1 MSCPLYKSLKTNG
14 TTFYA
19 FPSAAE
25 DISAAYQNSNYKMY
39 FSKYTL
45 LNLPKQNLEPG
56 TATASK
62 PVYFDFDNS
71 ADLGYGFKKSFAATP
86 AASFSEQIIE
96 SLRNYVANQ
105 EVTIKESKLN
115 NTEYYYDNNAL
126 ETTTEKIFF
135 KWCKK
140 LNIIDFEPAIPDDE
154 YFSNL
159 AEFQSGNVNDDQY
172 FPEYLWKER
181 EIVAWTTKIFS
192 ESSVPIGKLEVE
204 FTSTTNFRVGDI
216 VKLYDYNYNN
226 NGSTPPPSDEL
237 SGISS
242 SEGIQVKVL
251 SIIAPDG
258 TSGQKIIFDI
268 SGNTYGLSQ
277 VACKVELVYNRLVRY
292 IGEVQGVSNVQQANR
307 SYTEVHAHI
316 PDHTGQTPD
325 ILFRTMTDV
334 NYMPNKPFPIIP
346 SQYQPEIIGAESFNS
361 PIVNTP
367 QNYPGSYFGQYDTAD
382 FTYETAPG
390 DSFRRSGRYYGIDG
404 NINSPIVNGKNID
417 GITMDFNTSHYV
429 KMNILGRNL
438 TNFDQFN
445 ALEINN
451 LPPVAFEFNAILWYY
466 TVEDNTG
473 KSTTNLYGISFLD
486 HPDNN
491 VIPEETSL
499 RFPTYKKFVTNG
511 IQDGTS
517 FAFSL
522 NLNFNIINENPQDSY
537 NPEAI
542 NSMFSMN
549 LFNSSMSKLAATN
562 DSFINLLAEQGN
574 VRDEVNFLKGL
585 IYTQTDLATL
595 NTKIQNLESL
605 LRLYSTNQILS
616 SETIDVTTVPGTP
629 PYIQLDAKNTSYER
643 VYVYNATDMYSSQ
656 GIIPANLAVPN
667 NRDFLVHFINND
679 EVELDLPNN
688 DKLTFIFDRDLYY
701 RQSVDINIVG
711 GNFSTQNKMLDI
723 YMNTDIIN
731 TTTQA
736 TAQVLLAGSINLP
749 VYYNSFNQQPNSSY
763 LWNDFKFEI
772 NLDKSILLDVGS
784 ILRVPLNAPQELVTN
799 SIKPG
804 DVLHLN
810 NLFVGTSSIY
820 DFSGQYTVQSVDS
833 VDSYI
838 ILDISSNA
846 SLVNYGSTASL
857 PLSFNSTSAST
868 GYLLSNMP
876 YFSFNKGKKIRI
888 TRVSNSDIL
897 KERYT
902 INIEDIK

>member
-1 MSCPLYKSLKTNG
+1 MTPLYKSLKTNG

-19 FPSAAE
+19 FPSASE

-56 TATASK
+56 SGTASK
-62 PVYFDFDNS
+62 PVYFNFD
-71 ADLGYGFKKSFAATP
+71 DTFRKSIAATP

-135 KWCKK
+135 KWAKK

-159 AEFQSGNVNDDQY
+159 ADFQSGNVNDDQY

-181 EIVAWTTKIFS
+181 EVVTWTTKLFS
-192 ESSVPIGKLEVE
+192 ESAILLGKLEVE
-204 FTSTTNFRVGDI
+204 FNSTTNFRVGDI

-226 NGSTPPPSDEL
+226 NTSTPPPSEEL
-237 SGISS
+237 SGILSPN
-242 SEGIQVKVL
+242 GIQVKILRV
-251 SIIAPDG
+251 IEPDG
-258 TSGQKIIFDI
+258 VYGQKIIFDI
-268 SGNTYGLSQ
+268 SGNNYGLTT

-334 NYMPNKPFPIIP
+334 NYMPNKTFPIIP

-367 QNYPGSYFGQYDTAD
+367 QNYPGSYFGQFDTVD

-390 DSFRRSGRYYGIDG
+390 DSFRRSGKYYGIDG

-537 NPEAI
+537 NPDAI

-549 LFNSSMSKLAATN
+549 LFNTSMSRLAATN

-574 VRDEVNFLKGL
+574 VRDEVTFLKSL

-605 LRLYSTNQILS
+605 LRLYATNQIVAS
-616 SETIDVTTVPGTP
+616 DTIDVTTIPGTP

-688 DKLTFIFDRDLYY
+688 DRLSFIFDRDLYY

-711 GNFSTQNKMLDI
+711 GDFSTQNKMLDI

-731 TTTQA
+731 TTQA
-736 TAQVLLAGSINLP
+736 TTQVLLAGSMNLP
-749 VYYNSFNQQPNSSY
+749 VYYNSFTQQPNSSY

-846 SLVNYGSTASL
+846 SLVNFGSTASL
-857 PLSFNSTSAST
+857 PLSFNSTP

-876 YFSFNKGKKIRI
+876 YFSLNKGKKIRI
-888 TRVSNSDIL
+888 TRISNSTVL

>member
-1 MSCPLYKSLKTNG
+1 MATPLYKSLKTNG

-39 FSKYTL
+39 FSKYAL
-45 LNLPKQNLEPG
+45 LNLPKQVTKESLDG
-56 TATASK
+56 ASATASQ
-62 PVYFDFDNS
+62 PIYFDFENT
-71 ADLGYGFKKSFAATP
+71 FKKSSVATP
-86 AASFSEQIIE
+86 PASFSDHIVE

-105 EVTIKESKLN
+105 EVTIKESKTN
-115 NTEYYYDNNAL
+115 NTNYYYDNNAL

-135 KWCKK
+135 KWAKK

-159 AEFQSGNVNDDQY
+159 AEFQSANVNDDQY

-181 EIVAWTTKIFS
+181 EVVAW
-192 ESSVPIGKLEVE
+192 SVKQSFQSTVNNWLAME
-204 FTSTTNFRVGDI
+204 FNSVTNFRVGDI
-216 VKLYDYNYNN
+216 VRIY
-226 NGSTPPPSDEL
+226 GSNIVDVNL
-237 SGISS
+237 SGI
-242 SEGIQVKVL
+242 ETQTGIQVSIF
-251 SIIAPDG
+251 SIIPPDG
-258 TSGQKIIFDI
+258 TSGQIVIFKDI
-268 SGNTYGLSQ
+268 DASNLSINTI
-277 VACKVELVYNRLVRY
+277 AETAKVELVYNKLVQY

-325 ILFRTMTDV
+325 ILFRTMKDV
-334 NYMPNKPFPIIP
+334 NYMPSKSFPIIP

-367 QNYPGSYFGQYDTAD
+367 QNYPGSYFGQFDTVD

-390 DSFRRSGRYYGIDG
+390 DSFRRSGSYYGING
-404 NINSPIVNGKNID
+404 NINSPIVNGKTID
-417 GITMDFNTSHYV
+417 GITMDFNTNHYV

-445 ALEINN
+445 ALEVNN

-473 KSTTNLYGISFLD
+473 KSTTNLYGVSFLD
-486 HPDNN
+486 NPDNN
-491 VIPEETSL
+491 VIPEETGL

-549 LFNSSMSKLAATN
+549 LFNKSMSKLSATN

-574 VRDEVNFLKGL
+574 VRDEVTFLKSL

-595 NTKIQNLESL
+595 NTKIQNLENL
-605 LRLYSTNQILS
+605 LRLYSTNQIRTS
-616 SETIDVTTVPGTP
+616 DTIDVTTVPGTP
-629 PYIQLDAKNTSYER
+629 PYIQLSTINTAYER

-656 GIIPANLAVPN
+656 GIIPTTLSVPR
-667 NRDFLVHFINND
+667 NRDFLVHLTNND
-679 EVELDLPNN
+679 EVELSLPNN
-688 DKLTFIFDRDLYY
+688 DRLTFIFDKDLYY
-701 RQSVDINIVG
+701 KQSVDITIVG
-711 GNFSTQNKMLDI
+711 GDYSTQNKMLDI
-723 YMNTDIIN
+723 YMNTDIID
-731 TTTQA
+731 TTTQ
-736 TAQVLLAGSINLP
+736 TTTQVLLAGGINLP
-749 VYYNSFNQQPNSSY
+749 VFYNSYNQQPNSSY

-772 NLDKSILLDVGS
+772 DMNNDIKLDVGS
-784 ILRVPLNAPQELVTN
+784 VLKVPLKAPQSLVTN
-799 SIKPG
+799 SIKTG

-820 DFSGQYTVQSVDS
+820 DFSGQYTVQSVPS

-838 ILDISSNA
+838 ILDISSNT

-857 PLSFNSTSAST
+857 PLSFNSTSLST
-868 GYLLSNMP
+868 GYLLSNFP

-888 TRVSNSDIL
+888 TRISNSTVL

>member
-19 FPSAAE
+19 FPSASE

-39 FSKYTL
+39 FSKYAL
-45 LNLPKQNLEPG
+45 LNLPKRNLEAG
-56 TATASK
+56 SGTASK

-71 ADLGYGFKKSFAATP
+71 ENLGYGFKKSFAATP
-86 AASFSEQIIE
+86 AASFSEEIIE

-159 AEFQSGNVNDDQY
+159 ADFQSGNVNDDQY

-181 EIVAWTTKIFS
+181 EVVTWNVRQSFQSTVNNWLAMEFN
-192 ESSVPIGKLEVE
+192 SV
-204 FTSTTNFRVGDI
+204 TNFRVGDI
-216 VKLYDYNYNN
+216 VRIY
-226 NGSTPPPSDEL
+226 GSSITDISL
-237 SGISS
+237 SGIESTT
-242 SEGIQVKVL
+242 GIQV
-251 SIIAPDG
+251 SIFSITPPDG
-258 TSGQKIIFDI
+258 NSGQIVIFKDVDASNLDSNLI
-268 SGNTYGLSQ
+268 QET
-277 VACKVELVYNRLVRY
+277 AKVELIYNRLVRY

-334 NYMPNKPFPIIP
+334 NYMPNKTFPIVP

-367 QNYPGSYFGQYDTAD
+367 QNYPGSYFGQFDTVD

-390 DSFRRSGRYYGIDG
+390 DSFRRSGKYYGIDG

-473 KSTTNLYGISFLD
+473 KSTTNLYGVSFLD

-537 NPEAI
+537 NPDAI

-549 LFNSSMSKLAATN
+549 LFNKSMSKLAATN

-574 VRDEVNFLKGL
+574 VRDEVTFLKSL

-605 LRLYSTNQILS
+605 LRLYATNQILS
-616 SETIDVTTVPGTP
+616 SDTVDVTTVPGTP
-629 PYIQLDAKNTSYER
+629 PYIRLDTVNTSYER

-656 GIIPANLAVPN
+656 GIIPATLTVPR
-667 NRDFLVHFINND
+667 NRDFLVNFTNND

-688 DKLTFIFDRDLYY
+688 DKLTFIFDKDLYDK
-701 RQSVDINIVG
+701 QSVDINIVG

-723 YMNTDIIN
+723 YMNTNIID
-731 TTTQA
+731 TTTQV
-736 TAQVLLAGSINLP
+736 TTQVLLAGGINLP
-749 VYYNSFNQQPNSSY
+749 VYYNTFTQQPNSSY
-763 LWNDFKFEI
+763 LWNEFKFEI
-772 NLDKSILLDVGS
+772 NLDKLILLDVGS
-784 ILRVPLNAPQELVTN
+784 ILRVPLKAPQELVTN
-799 SIKPG
+799 SIKTG
-804 DVLHLN
+804 DVLYLN

-838 ILDISSNA
+838 ILDISSNV
-846 SLVNYGSTASL
+846 SLVNYGSAASL
-857 PLSFNSTSAST
+857 PLSFNSTP

-888 TRVSNSDIL
+888 TRISNSDVL

>member
-19 FPSAAE
+19 FPSASE

-39 FSKYTL
+39 FSKYAL
-45 LNLPKQNLEPG
+45 LNLPKQVTSDSLTGSSP
-56 TATASK
+56 TASQ
-62 PVYFDFDNS
+62 PIYFEFDK
-71 ADLGYGFKKSFAATP
+71 DLGPFRQSVAATP
-86 AASFSEQIIE
+86 PASFSEQIIE

-105 EVTIKESKLN
+105 EVTIKDSKLN

-159 AEFQSGNVNDDQY
+159 AEFQSGNINDDQY

-181 EIVAWTTKIFS
+181 EVVAWTTKIFS
-192 ESSVPIGKLEVE
+192 ESAILTGKLEVE

-216 VKLYDYNYNN
+216 AKLYNYE
-226 NGSTPPPSDEL
+226 SSEPPTLEL
-237 SGISS
+237 SGIST
-242 SEGIQVKVL
+242 GIQVKILRV
-251 SIIAPDG
+251 IEPDG
-258 TSGQKIIFDI
+258 VYGQKIIFDI
-268 SGNTYGLSQ
+268 SGNNYGLTP

-325 ILFRTMTDV
+325 ILFRTMADV
-334 NYMPNKPFPIIP
+334 NYMPNKTFPIIP

-367 QNYPGSYFGQYDTAD
+367 QNYPGSYFGQYDTVD

-390 DSFRRSGRYYGIDG
+390 DSFRRSGKYYGIDG

-605 LRLYSTNQILS
+605 LRLYATNQILS
-616 SETIDVTTVPGTP
+616 SDTVDVSTVPGTP
-629 PYIQLDAKNTSYER
+629 PYIQLDTINTTYER

-656 GIIPANLAVPN
+656 GIIPATLTVPR
-667 NRDFLVHFINND
+667 NRDFLVNFTNND

-688 DKLTFIFDRDLYY
+688 DKLTFIFDKDLYDK
-701 RQSVDINIVG
+701 QSVDINILG

-731 TTTQA
+731 TTTQ
-736 TAQVLLAGSINLP
+736 TTTQVLLAGNINLP
-749 VYYNSFNQQPNSSY
+749 VYYNSFTQQPNSSY
-763 LWNDFKFEI
+763 LWNEFKFEI
-772 NLDKSILLDVGS
+772 DVDNTIDTNRTIKLDVGS
-784 ILRVPLNAPQELVTN
+784 ILRVPLKAPQYLVTN
-799 SIKPG
+799 SIKTG
-804 DVLHLN
+804 DVLYLN

-857 PLSFNSTSAST
+857 PLSLNST
-868 GYLLSNMP
+868 LSNFP

-888 TRVSNSDIL
+888 TRISNSNVL

>member
-1 MSCPLYKSLKTNG
+1 MATPLYKSLKNQG

-39 FSKYTL
+39 FSKYAL
-45 LNLPKQNLEPG
+45 LNLPKQNLSPG
-56 TATASK
+56 TGTASR
-62 PVYFDFDNS
+62 PIYFDFDNT
-71 ADLGYGFKKSFAATP
+71 FRKSIAATP
-86 AASFSEQIIE
+86 ATSFSEQIVE
-96 SLRNYVANQ
+96 SLRNYVANS

-159 AEFQSGNVNDDQY
+159 GEFQSGNVNDDQY

-181 EIVAWTTKIFS
+181 EVVIYDTPYFD
-192 ESSVPIGKLEVE
+192 G
-204 FTSTTNFRVGDI
+204 STGRLVITFDGVTNFVIGDVVNI
-216 VKLYDYNYNN
+216 YNVTDANAISDVPGIGTSDGINVKVRSISGTSVTFDVAPNN
-226 NGSTPPPSDEL
+226 NFSL
-237 SGISS
+237 
-242 SEGIQVKVL
+242 
-251 SIIAPDG
+251 
-258 TSGQKIIFDI
+258 
-268 SGNTYGLSQ
+268 NTARATGK
-277 VACKVELVYNRLVRY
+277 ARLVYNKLVRY

-334 NYMPNKPFPIIP
+334 NYMPNKTFPIVP

-367 QNYPGSYFGQYDTAD
+367 QNYPGSYFGQFDTVD

-390 DSFRRSGRYYGIDG
+390 DSFRRSGSYYGVNG
-404 NINSPIVNGKNID
+404 NINSPIVNGKTID

-473 KSTTNLYGISFLD
+473 ATKTNLYGVSFLD
-486 HPDNN
+486 NPDNN
-491 VIPEETSL
+491 VIVEETGL

-522 NLNFNIINENPQDSY
+522 NLNFNIINENPQESY

-562 DSFINLLAEQGN
+562 DSFINLIAEQGN
-574 VRDEVNFLKGL
+574 VRDEVTFLKSL

-595 NTKIQNLESL
+595 NVKIQNLENL
-605 LRLYSTNQILS
+605 LRLYSTNQIVTS
-616 SETIDVTTVPGTP
+616 DTINVTTIPGTP
-629 PYIQLDAKNTSYER
+629 PYIQLEAVNTTYER

-656 GIIPANLAVPN
+656 GIIPTTLTVPN
-667 NRDFLVHFINND
+667 NRDFLVHFTNND
-679 EVELDLPNN
+679 EVDLDLSNN
-688 DKLTFIFDRDLYY
+688 DKLTFIFDKDLYY
-701 RQSVDINIVG
+701 KQSVDINIVG

-723 YMNTDIIN
+723 YMNTDILN
-731 TTTQA
+731 TTTQ
-736 TAQVLLAGSINLP
+736 TTTQVLLAGSINLP
-749 VYYNSFNQQPNSSY
+749 VYYNSFSQQPNSSY

-772 NLDKSILLDVGS
+772 ELFDINKLILLDVGS
-784 ILRVPLNAPQELVTN
+784 ILRVPLKAPQELVTN
-799 SIKPG
+799 SIKTG
-804 DVLHLN
+804 DVLYLN
-810 NLFVGTSSIY
+810 NLFVGTSSVY

-833 VDSYI
+833 DSYI
-838 ILDISSNA
+838 ILDISSNTN
-846 SLVNYGSTASL
+846 LVNYGSTASL
-857 PLSFNSTSAST
+857 PLELNST
-868 GYLLSNMP
+868 LSNFP
-876 YFSFNKGKKIRI
+876 YFSLNKGKKIRM
-888 TRVSNSDIL
+888 TRISNSTIL
-897 KERYT
+897 KERYA

>member
-1 MSCPLYKSLKTNG
+1 MATPLYKSLKNQG
-14 TTFYA
+14 TTMFC
-19 FPSAAE
+19 FPSSSE

-39 FSKYTL
+39 FSKYVL
-45 LNLPKQNLEPG
+45 LNLPKQV
-56 TATASK
+56 TAESLIGGSPTASQ
-62 PVYFDFDNS
+62 PIYFDFDTT
-71 ADLGYGFKKSFAATP
+71 FKKSVVATP
-86 AASFSEQIIE
+86 AASFSEHIIE

-105 EVTIKESKLN
+105 EITIKESRTN
-115 NTEYYYDNNAL
+115 NTNYYYDNNAL

-135 KWCKK
+135 KWAKK

-181 EIVAWTTKIFS
+181 EVVEWTTKLFS
-192 ESSVPIGKLEVE
+192 ESAILLGKLEVE
-204 FTSTTNFRVGDI
+204 FNSTTNLRIGDI
-216 VKLYDYNYNN
+216 VKLYNYNYNN
-226 NGSTPPPSDEL
+226 NGSTPPPSEEL

-242 SEGIQVKVL
+242 PNGIQVKILRV
-251 SIIAPDG
+251 IPPDG
-258 TSGQKIIFDI
+258 TYGQKVIFDV
-268 SGNTYGLSQ
+268 SGIGYGLTP
-277 VACKVELVYNRLVRY
+277 VACKTKIIYNRLVRY

-334 NYMPNKPFPIIP
+334 NYKPNKTFPIIP

-367 QNYPGSYFGQYDTAD
+367 QNYPGSYFGQFDTVD

-390 DSFRRSGRYYGIDG
+390 DSFRRSGSYYGING
-404 NINSPIVNGKNID
+404 NINSPIINGKTID
-417 GITMDFNTSHYV
+417 GITMDFNTNHYV

-473 KSTTNLYGISFLD
+473 KSTTNLYGVSFLD
-486 HPDNN
+486 NPDNN
-491 VIPEETSL
+491 VIPEETGL

-549 LFNSSMSKLAATN
+549 LFNKSMSKLAATN

-574 VRDEVNFLKGL
+574 VRDEVTFLKSL

-595 NTKIQNLESL
+595 NTKIQNLEGL
-605 LRLYSTNQILS
+605 LRMYSTNQIIAS
-616 SETIDVTTVPGTP
+616 DTIDVTTVPGTP
-629 PYIQLDAKNTSYER
+629 PYIKLSTINTAYER
-643 VYVYNATDMYSSQ
+643 IYVYNATDMYSSQ
-656 GIIPANLAVPN
+656 GIIPATLTVPT
-667 NRDFLVHFINND
+667 NRDFLVHFTNND

-688 DKLTFIFDRDLYY
+688 DKLTFIFDKDLYY
-701 RQSVDINIVG
+701 KQSVDISIVG
-711 GNFSTQNKMLDI
+711 GDYSSQNKMLDI
-723 YMNTDIIN
+723 YMNTDIVN

-736 TAQVLLAGSINLP
+736 TTQVLLAGGINLP
-749 VYYNSFNQQPNSSY
+749 VYYNSYTQQPNSSY
-763 LWNDFKFEI
+763 LWNDFKFDI
-772 NLDKSILLDVGS
+772 LIDDSKPILLDVGS
-784 ILRVPLNAPQELVTN
+784 VLKVPLKAPQSLVTN
-799 SIKPG
+799 SIKTG

-820 DFSGQYTVQSVDS
+820 DFSGQYTVQSVPS

-838 ILDISSNA
+838 ILDISSNS
-846 SLVNYGSTASL
+846 SLVNYGSTQSL
-857 PLSFNSTSAST
+857 PLTLNQT
-868 GYLLSNMP
+868 LSNFP

-888 TRVSNSDIL
+888 TRISNSTVL

>member
-1 MSCPLYKSLKTNG
+1 MATPLYKSLKTNG

-39 FSKYTL
+39 FSKYAL
-45 LNLPKQNLEPG
+45 LNLPKQV
-56 TATASK
+56 TADSLTGVSPTASQ
-62 PVYFDFDNS
+62 PIYFDFDTT
-71 ADLGYGFKKSFAATP
+71 FKKSIAATP

-135 KWCKK
+135 KWAKK

-181 EIVAWTTKIFS
+181 EIVAWSVRQSFQSTVNGWLAMEF
-192 ESSVPIGKLEVE
+192 SSV
-204 FTSTTNFRVGDI
+204 TNFRVGDI
-216 VKLYDYNYNN
+216 VRIY
-226 NGSTPPPSDEL
+226 GSVITDVSL
-237 SGISS
+237 SGI
-242 SEGIQVKVL
+242 ETTTGIQVPIH
-251 SIIAPDG
+251 SIIPPTG
-258 TSGQKIIFDI
+258 NSGQIVIFKDLDATNLDSNPI
-268 SGNTYGLSQ
+268 QET
-277 VACKVELVYNRLVRY
+277 AKVELVYNRLVRY

-325 ILFRTMTDV
+325 ILFRTMMDV
-334 NYMPNKPFPIIP
+334 NYMPNKTFPIIP

-367 QNYPGSYFGQYDTAD
+367 QNYPGSYFGQFDTVD

-390 DSFRRSGRYYGIDG
+390 DSIRRSGSYYGING
-404 NINSPIVNGKNID
+404 NINSPIVNGKTID

-473 KSTTNLYGISFLD
+473 KSTTNLYGVSFLD
-486 HPDNN
+486 NPDNN

-537 NPEAI
+537 NPDAI

-574 VRDEVNFLKGL
+574 VRDEVTFLKSL

-605 LRLYSTNQILS
+605 LRLYSTNQIVS
-616 SETIDVTTVPGTP
+616 SDTINVTTIPGTP
-629 PYIQLDAKNTSYER
+629 PYIQLDSTNTSYER

-656 GIIPANLAVPN
+656 GIIPATLAVPN
-667 NRDFLVHFINND
+667 NRDFLVHFTNND

-711 GNFSTQNKMLDI
+711 GDYSTQNKMLDI
-723 YMNTDIIN
+723 YMNTDIVN
-731 TTTQA
+731 TTQT
-736 TAQVLLAGSINLP
+736 TTQVLLAGSINLP

-763 LWNDFKFEI
+763 LWNEFKFEI
-772 NLDKSILLDVGS
+772 DINRNIDLDVGS
-784 ILRVPLNAPQELVTN
+784 ILKIPLTAPQSLVTN
-799 SIKPG
+799 SIKTG

-820 DFSGQYTVQSVDS
+820 DFSGQYTVQSVPS

-838 ILDISSNA
+838 ILDISSNS

-857 PLSFNSTSAST
+857 PLTFNSTSTST
-868 GYLLSNMP
+868 GYLLSNFP

-888 TRVSNSDIL
+888 TRISNSTVL

>member
-1 MSCPLYKSLKTNG
+1 MTPLYKSLKTNG

-19 FPSAAE
+19 FPSASE

-39 FSKYTL
+39 FSKYAL
-45 LNLPKQNLEPG
+45 LNLPKQNLEAG
-56 TATASK
+56 SATASK
-62 PVYFDFDNS
+62 PVYFNFDK
-71 ADLGYGFKKSFAATP
+71 DLGPFRQSVAATP
-86 AASFSEQIIE
+86 AASFSEEIIE

-159 AEFQSGNVNDDQY
+159 ADFQSGNVNDDQY

-181 EIVAWTTKIFS
+181 EV
-192 ESSVPIGKLEVE
+192 VE
-204 FTSTTNFRVGDI
+204 WDTPYFDGSTGYLVITFNGTTNFVIGDVVNI
-216 VKLYDYNYNN
+216 HNVTYAEVI
-226 NGSTPPPSDEL
+226 SDLPGIETD
-237 SGISS
+237 SGIN
-242 SEGIQVKVL
+242 VKVRSVSVN
-251 SIIAPDG
+251 SITFDVETG
-258 TSGQKIIFDI
+258 SNFSLNTSAVTGK
-268 SGNTYGLSQ
+268 
-277 VACKVELVYNRLVRY
+277 AKLVYNRLVRY

-334 NYMPNKPFPIIP
+334 NYMPNKTFPIVP

-367 QNYPGSYFGQYDTAD
+367 QNYPGSYFGQFDTVD

-390 DSFRRSGRYYGIDG
+390 DSFRRSGKYYGIDG

-537 NPEAI
+537 NPDAI

-549 LFNSSMSKLAATN
+549 LFNKSMSKLAATN

-574 VRDEVNFLKGL
+574 VRDEVTFLKSL

-605 LRLYSTNQILS
+605 LRLYATNQILS
-616 SETIDVTTVPGTP
+616 SDTVDVTTVPGTP

-643 VYVYNATDMYSSQ
+643 VYFYNATDMYSSQ

-723 YMNTDIIN
+723 YMNTNIVN
-731 TTTQA
+731 TTQA
-736 TAQVLLAGSINLP
+736 TTQVLLAGGINLP
-749 VYYNSFNQQPNSSY
+749 VYYNSFTQQPNSSY
-763 LWNDFKFEI
+763 LWNEFKFEI

-784 ILRVPLNAPQELVTN
+784 ILRVPLKAPQGLVTN
-799 SIKPG
+799 SIKTG
-804 DVLHLN
+804 DVLYLN

-846 SLVNYGSTASL
+846 SLVNFGSTASL
-857 PLSFNSTSAST
+857 PLSFNSTP

-888 TRVSNSDIL
+888 TRISNSDVL

>member
-1 MSCPLYKSLKTNG
+1 MATPLYKSLKTNG

-39 FSKYTL
+39 FSKYVL
-45 LNLPKQNLEPG
+45 LNLPKQV
-56 TATASK
+56 TADSLTGASPTASQ
-62 PVYFDFDNS
+62 PIYFDFD
-71 ADLGYGFKKSFAATP
+71 ATFKKSIAATP
-86 AASFSEQIIE
+86 AASFSEHIIE

-135 KWCKK
+135 KWAKK

-154 YFSNL
+154 YFSSL

-181 EIVAWTTKIFS
+181 EVVAWDTPYFDGSTGYLVITFN
-192 ESSVPIGKLEVE
+192 G
-204 FTSTTNFRVGDI
+204 TTNFVIGDVVNI
-216 VKLYDYNYNN
+216 YNVTSADAIAELPGIETD
-226 NGSTPPPSDEL
+226 NG
-237 SGISS
+237 IN
-242 SEGIQVKVL
+242 VKVKSVIGNL
-251 SIIAPDG
+251 V
-258 TSGQKIIFDI
+258 TFDVDTN
-268 SGNTYGLSQ
+268 SNFSLNTAAVTGK
-277 VACKVELVYNRLVRY
+277 AKLVYNKLVRY

-334 NYMPNKPFPIIP
+334 NYKPNKTFPIIP

-367 QNYPGSYFGQYDTAD
+367 QNYPGSYFGQFDTVD

-390 DSFRRSGRYYGIDG
+390 DSYRRSGSYYGING
-404 NINSPIVNGKNID
+404 NINSPIVNGKTID

-451 LPPVAFEFNAILWYY
+451 LPPIAFEFNAILWYY

-473 KSTTNLYGISFLD
+473 ATKTNLYGVSFLD

-537 NPEAI
+537 NPDAI

-574 VRDEVNFLKGL
+574 VRDEVTFLKSL

-595 NTKIQNLESL
+595 NTKIQNLENL
-605 LRLYSTNQILS
+605 LRLYSTNQILAS
-616 SETIDVTTVPGTP
+616 DTIDVNIVPGTP
-629 PYIQLDAKNTSYER
+629 PYIKLDTIDTTYER

-656 GIIPANLAVPN
+656 GIIPATLTVPR
-667 NRDFLVHFINND
+667 NRDFSVHFTNND

-688 DKLTFIFDRDLYY
+688 DKLTFIFDKDLYY
-701 RQSVDINIVG
+701 KQSVDINIIG
-711 GNFSTQNKMLDI
+711 GDYSTQNKMLDI
-723 YMNTDIIN
+723 YMNTDIVN
-731 TTTQA
+731 TTTQV
-736 TAQVLLAGSINLP
+736 TTQVLLAGNINLP
-749 VYYNSFNQQPNSSY
+749 VYYNSYNQQPNSSY
-763 LWNDFKFEI
+763 LWNEFKFEI
-772 NLDKSILLDVGS
+772 DLTRNIDLDVGS
-784 ILRVPLNAPQELVTN
+784 ILRIPLTAPQSLVTN
-799 SIKPG
+799 SIKTG

-820 DFSGQYTVQSVDS
+820 DFSGQYTVQSVPS

-838 ILDISSNA
+838 ILDISSNS

-857 PLSFNSTSAST
+857 PLTFNSSSN
-868 GYLLSNMP
+868 YLLSNIP

-888 TRVSNSDIL
+888 TRISNSTVL

>member
-1 MSCPLYKSLKTNG
+1 MTPLYKSLKTNG

-19 FPSAAE
+19 FPSASE

-56 TATASK
+56 SGTASK
-62 PVYFDFDNS
+62 PVYFNFD
-71 ADLGYGFKKSFAATP
+71 DTFRKSIAATP

-135 KWCKK
+135 KWAKK

-159 AEFQSGNVNDDQY
+159 ADFQSGNVNDDQY

-181 EIVAWTTKIFS
+181 EVVAWTTKLFS
-192 ESSVPIGKLEVE
+192 ESAISLGKLEVE
-204 FTSTTNFRVGDI
+204 FNSTTNFRVGDI
-216 VKLYDYNYNN
+216 VKLYNYD
-226 NGSTPPPSDEL
+226 GSQPPSEEL

-242 SEGIQVKVL
+242 PNGIQVKIL
-251 SIIAPDG
+251 SVIPPDG

-268 SGNTYGLSQ
+268 SGNNYGLTP
-277 VACKVELVYNRLVRY
+277 VACKAELVYNRLVRY

-334 NYMPNKPFPIIP
+334 NYMPNKTFPIVP

-367 QNYPGSYFGQYDTAD
+367 QNYPGSYFGQFDTVD

-390 DSFRRSGRYYGIDG
+390 DSFRRSGKYYGIDG

-537 NPEAI
+537 NPDAI

-549 LFNSSMSKLAATN
+549 LFNTSMSRLAATN

-574 VRDEVNFLKGL
+574 VRDEVTFLKSL

-605 LRLYSTNQILS
+605 LRLYATNQIVAS
-616 SETIDVTTVPGTP
+616 DTIDVTTIPGTP

-688 DKLTFIFDRDLYY
+688 DRLSFIFDRDLYY

-711 GNFSTQNKMLDI
+711 GDFSTQNKMLDI

-731 TTTQA
+731 TTQA
-736 TAQVLLAGSINLP
+736 TTQVLLAGSMNLP
-749 VYYNSFNQQPNSSY
+749 VYYNSFTQQPNSSY

-820 DFSGQYTVQSVDS
+820 DFSGQYAVQSVDS

-838 ILDISSNA
+838 ILDISSNV

-857 PLSFNSTSAST
+857 PLSFNSTP
-868 GYLLSNMP
+868 GYLLSNFP

-888 TRVSNSDIL
+888 TRISNSTVL

>member
-1 MSCPLYKSLKTNG
+1 MTPLYKSLKTNG

-19 FPSAAE
+19 FPSASE

-39 FSKYTL
+39 FSKYAL
-45 LNLPKQNLEPG
+45 LNLPKQVTTDSLAGVSP
-56 TATASK
+56 TASQ
-62 PVYFDFDNS
+62 PIYFDFDPQN
-71 ADLGYGFKKSFAATP
+71 GPFRRSFAATP
-86 AASFSEQIIE
+86 AANFSEQIIE

-181 EIVAWTTKIFS
+181 EVVAWTTKIFS
-192 ESSVPIGKLEVE
+192 ESAILTGKLEVE

-216 VKLYDYNYNN
+216 AKLYNYE
-226 NGSTPPPSDEL
+226 SSEPPTLEL
-237 SGISS
+237 SGIST
-242 SEGIQVKVL
+242 GIQVKILRV
-251 SIIAPDG
+251 IEPDG
-258 TSGQKIIFDI
+258 VYGQKIIFDI
-268 SGNTYGLSQ
+268 SGNNYGLTP

-325 ILFRTMTDV
+325 ILFRTMVDV
-334 NYMPNKPFPIIP
+334 NYMPNKTFPIIP

-390 DSFRRSGRYYGIDG
+390 DSFRRSGKYYGIDG

-417 GITMDFNTSHYV
+417 GITMNFNTSHYV

-473 KSTTNLYGISFLD
+473 KSTTNLYGVSFLD
-486 HPDNN
+486 NPDNN

-549 LFNSSMSKLAATN
+549 LFNKSMSKLAATN

-574 VRDEVNFLKGL
+574 VRDEVTFLKSL
-585 IYTQTDLATL
+585 LYTQTDLATL
-595 NTKIQNLESL
+595 NTKIQNLENL
-605 LRLYSTNQILS
+605 LRLYSTNQIVAS
-616 SETIDVTTVPGTP
+616 DTIDVTTVPGTP
-629 PYIQLDAKNTSYER
+629 PYIQLDTVNTSYER

-656 GIIPANLAVPN
+656 GIIPATLTVPKN
-667 NRDFLVHFINND
+667 TDFLVNFTNND

-688 DKLTFIFDRDLYY
+688 DKLTFIFDKDLYY
-701 RQSVDINIVG
+701 KQSVDINIVG

-723 YMNTDIIN
+723 YMNTDILN
-731 TTTQA
+731 TTTQ
-736 TAQVLLAGSINLP
+736 TTTQVLLAGSINLP
-749 VYYNSFNQQPNSSY
+749 VYYNSFTQQPNSSY
-763 LWNDFKFEI
+763 LWNEFKFEI
-772 NLDKSILLDVGS
+772 DLLDTNKPILLDVGS
-784 ILRVPLNAPQELVTN
+784 ILRVPLKAPQELVTN
-799 SIKPG
+799 SIKTG
-804 DVLHLN
+804 DVLYLN

-820 DFSGQYTVQSVDS
+820 DFSGQYAVQSVDS
-833 VDSYI
+833 VGSYI

-857 PLSFNSTSAST
+857 PLSLNST
-868 GYLLSNMP
+868 LSNFP
-876 YFSFNKGKKIRI
+876 YFNFNKGKKIRM
-888 TRVSNSDIL
+888 TRISNSDVL

>member
-1 MSCPLYKSLKTNG
+1 MATPLYKSLKTNG

-39 FSKYTL
+39 FSKYVL
-45 LNLPKQNLEPG
+45 LNLPKQVTADSLTG
-56 TATASK
+56 ASATASK
-62 PVYFDFDNS
+62 PIYFDFD
-71 ADLGYGFKKSFAATP
+71 ATFKKSIAATP
-86 AASFSEQIIE
+86 AASFSEHIIE

-115 NTEYYYDNNAL
+115 NTQYYYDNNAL

-135 KWCKK
+135 KWAKK

-159 AEFQSGNVNDDQY
+159 ADFQSGNVNDDQY

-181 EIVAWTTKIFS
+181 EVVAWDTPYFDGST
-192 ESSVPIGKLEVE
+192 GKLVIT
-204 FTSTTNFRVGDI
+204 FNGTTNFVIGDVVNI
-216 VKLYDYNYNN
+216 YNVI
-226 NGSTPPPSDEL
+226 GLSSEAISDL
-237 SGISS
+237 SGI
-242 SEGIQVKVL
+242 ETDNGITVKVR
-251 SIIAPDG
+251 SV
-258 TSGQKIIFDI
+258 
-268 SGNTYGLSQ
+268 SGNLVTFDVDTVTNFSLNTAPVTGK
-277 VACKVELVYNRLVRY
+277 AKLVYNKLVRY

-334 NYMPNKPFPIIP
+334 NYKPGQPFPIIP

-367 QNYPGSYFGQYDTAD
+367 QNYPGSYFGQFDTVD

-390 DSFRRSGRYYGIDG
+390 DSYRRSGAYYGING
-404 NINSPIVNGKNID
+404 NINSPIVNGKTID

-537 NPEAI
+537 NPDAI

-549 LFNSSMSKLAATN
+549 LFNTSMSRLAATN

-574 VRDEVNFLKGL
+574 VRDEVTFLKSL

-595 NTKIQNLESL
+595 NTKIQNLENL

-616 SETIDVTTVPGTP
+616 SDTIDVTTVPGTP
-629 PYIQLDAKNTSYER
+629 PYIKLDTINTTYER

-656 GIIPANLAVPN
+656 GIIPATLAVPR
-667 NRDFLVHFINND
+667 NRDFLVHFTNND

-688 DKLTFIFDRDLYY
+688 DKLTFIFDKDLYY
-701 RQSVDINIVG
+701 KQSVDITIIG
-711 GNFSTQNKMLDI
+711 GDYSTQNKMLDI
-723 YMNTDIIN
+723 YMNTDIVN

-736 TAQVLLAGSINLP
+736 TTQALLAGNINLP
-749 VYYNSFNQQPNSSY
+749 VYYNSYNQQPNSSY
-763 LWNDFKFEI
+763 LWNDFKFDI
-772 NLDKSILLDVGS
+772 LIDDSKPILLDVGS
-784 ILRVPLNAPQELVTN
+784 ILRIPLTAPQSLVTN
-799 SIKPG
+799 SIKTG

-820 DFSGQYTVQSVDS
+820 DFSGQYTVQSVPS

-838 ILDISSNA
+838 ILDISSNS

-857 PLSFNSTSAST
+857 PLTLNQT
-868 GYLLSNMP
+868 LSNFP

-888 TRVSNSDIL
+888 TRISNSTVL

>member
-1 MSCPLYKSLKTNG
+1 
-14 TTFYA
+14 
-19 FPSAAE
+19 
-25 DISAAYQNSNYKMY
+25 MY
-39 FSKYTL
+39 FSKYAL
-45 LNLPKQNLEPG
+45 LNLPKQVTTDSLAGVSP
-56 TATASK
+56 TASQ
-62 PVYFDFDNS
+62 PIYFDFDPQN
-71 ADLGYGFKKSFAATP
+71 GPFRRSFAATP
-86 AASFSEQIIE
+86 AANFSEQIIE

-181 EIVAWTTKIFS
+181 EV
-192 ESSVPIGKLEVE
+192 VE
-204 FTSTTNFRVGDI
+204 WDTPYFDGSTGYLVITFNGTTNFVIGDVVNI
-216 VKLYDYNYNN
+216 YNVI
-226 NGSTPPPSDEL
+226 GLSTQAISDLQGIETD
-237 SGISS
+237 SGISVRVRS
-242 SEGIQVKVL
+242 V
-251 SIIAPDG
+251 
-258 TSGQKIIFDI
+258 
-268 SGNTYGLSQ
+268 SGNIVTFDLSTPS
-277 VACKVELVYNRLVRY
+277 VFSLIGPITGKAKLVYNRLVRY

-325 ILFRTMTDV
+325 ILFRTMVDV
-334 NYMPNKPFPIIP
+334 NYMPNKTFPIIP
-346 SQYQPEIIGAESFNS
+346 SQYQPEIIAAESFNS

-390 DSFRRSGRYYGIDG
+390 DSFRRSGKYYGIDG

-417 GITMDFNTSHYV
+417 GITMNFNTSHYV

-473 KSTTNLYGISFLD
+473 KSTTNLYGVSFLD
-486 HPDNN
+486 NPDNN

-549 LFNSSMSKLAATN
+549 LFNKSMSKLAATN

-574 VRDEVNFLKGL
+574 VRDEVTFLKSL
-585 IYTQTDLATL
+585 LYTQTDLATL
-595 NTKIQNLESL
+595 NTKIQNLENL
-605 LRLYSTNQILS
+605 LRLYSTNQIVAS
-616 SETIDVTTVPGTP
+616 DTIDVTTVPGTP
-629 PYIQLDAKNTSYER
+629 PYIQLDTINTRYER
-643 VYVYNATDMYSSQ
+643 IYVYNATDMYSSQ
-656 GIIPANLAVPN
+656 GIIPATLTVPRN
-667 NRDFLVHFINND
+667 TDFLVNFTND
-679 EVELDLPNN
+679 DEIELDLPNN

-701 RQSVDINIVG
+701 RQSVDINILG

-723 YMNTDIIN
+723 FMNTDIIN
-731 TTTQA
+731 TTTQ
-736 TAQVLLAGSINLP
+736 TPTQVLLAGSINLP
-749 VYYNSFNQQPNSSY
+749 VYYNSFTQQPNSSY
-763 LWNDFKFEI
+763 LWNEFKFEI
-772 NLDKSILLDVGS
+772 DLLDTNKPILLDVGS
-784 ILRVPLNAPQELVTN
+784 ILRVPLKAPQELVTN
-799 SIKPG
+799 SIKTG
-804 DVLHLN
+804 DVLYLN

-820 DFSGQYTVQSVDS
+820 DFSGQYAVQSVDS
-833 VDSYI
+833 VGSYI

-857 PLSFNSTSAST
+857 PLSLNST
-868 GYLLSNMP
+868 LSNFP
-876 YFSFNKGKKIRI
+876 YFSFNKGKKIRM
-888 TRVSNSDIL
+888 TRISNSNVL